1 MLGCKK
7 LKNHGDHLVRIDIGA
22 SQIQELR
29 MPKGIESTAND
40 LWLPGGKTSNGQLEA
55 VIDAVPWSKI
65 NNIQI
70 QIIVK

>member
-1 MLGCKK
+1 
-7 LKNHGDHLVRIDIGA
+7 
-22 SQIQELR
+22 